1 MPSADPA
8 VGGVI
13 AVAYRKVL
21 MEAMFHTQRQIR
33 WLYLL
38 LSVVLLLCLGLI
50 YAWSI
55 FRVPLEN
62 EFGWS
67 KAETSI
73 TFSISMMM
81 FCLGGVVSGVL
92 TERRGVR
99 TTLILCAVLLAA
111 GFVSASGIHSLWG
124 MPHMAAWLA
133 WVPVWDIMRLS
144 VLLSNGSRIGRDL
157 YPAYR

>member
-1 MPSADPA
+1 
-8 VGGVI
+8 
-13 AVAYRKVL
+13 

-55 FRVPLEN
+55 FRVPLES

-111 GFVSASGIHSLWG
+111 GFMSASGVHSLWG
-124 MPHMAAWLA
+124 IYAAYGGLA
-133 WVPVWDIMRLS
+133 GLGAGLGYNAVISTIVKWFPDRQGFVSGMSLMGFGFGWSYVKISDKL
-144 VLLSNGSRIGRDL
+144 N
-157 YPAYR
+157 